1 MGLNFSSSSLRGPEA
16 DNLVSFDSHKYT
28 TPSLTYKLS
37 HQTTESS
44 PINGATESDVSLR
57 GRIDDFYELT
67 KPRLSFMSVVT
78 AVAGYL
84 SADPIRD
91 FSVLFSLLVGT
102 SLAAGGAAV
111 LNQWL
116 EREADAKMVRTKD
129 RAIPAGRI
137 TPIHAFIYGMG
148 LSILGCW
155 LLYKGANLL
164 ACTLTAATIASYV
177 LLYTPL
183 KRFTTWNTLVGAI
196 PGALPPLIGWAAA
209 EGRISTLGWILFAI
223 LFLWQMPHFF
233 AIAWTHRKDYA
244 QGGFVMLSNADSTG
258 QKVRDSILGI
268 LLGPDR
274 QHLAAGT
281 IGLRDMDLWCHR
293 HCGRHLLPAPSDR
306 IPQSMIN
313 AMRPHASCSLPR
325 SFTCPPCCCHWCS
338 ISGYSKGV

>member
-1 MGLNFSSSSLRGPEA
+1 MGLNFSSSSLRGSEA
-16 DNLVSFDSHKYT
+16 YDLVSFDSHIHT
-28 TPSLTYKLS
+28 TLSLTNQLS

-44 PINGATESDVSLR
+44 PITGAAESEVSLR
-57 GRIDDFYELT
+57 DRVEDFYELT

-84 SADPIRD
+84 SADPTRD

-116 EREADAKMVRTKD
+116 EREADAKMVRTKN

-137 TPIHAFIYGMG
+137 APIHAFIYGMG
-148 LSILGCW
+148 LSILGCF

-164 ACTLTAATIASYV
+164 AGTLTAATIASYV

-209 EGRISTLGWILFAI
+209 EGRITTLGWILFAI

-258 QKVRDSILGI
+258 QKVAIQSFVFCLALIVSTLLPV
-268 LLGPDR
+268 LLGYATWIYGVIAIVAGIYYLRPAIAFLNVDQR
-274 QHLAAGT
+274 DAAARKLFFAS
-281 IGLRDMDLWCHR
+281 IFYLPALLLPLVLDLW
-293 HCGRHLLPAPSDR
+293 LL
-306 IPQSMIN
+306 
-313 AMRPHASCSLPR
+313 
-325 SFTCPPCCCHWCS
+325 
-338 ISGYSKGV
+338 

>member
-1 MGLNFSSSSLRGPEA
+1 LSHSPTQSSSITDSSESA
-16 DNLVSFDSHKYT
+16 VSWRDRA
-28 TPSLTYKLS
+28 
-37 HQTTESS
+37 E
-44 PINGATESDVSLR
+44 
-57 GRIDDFYELT
+57 DFYELT
-67 KPRLSFMSVVT
+67 KPRLSFLSVIT

-84 SADPIRD
+84 SADPKRD
-91 FSVLFSLLVGT
+91 FGVLFSLLIGT

-137 TPIHAFIYGMG
+137 APAHALIYGLG
-148 LSILGCW
+148 LSILGCL

-164 ACTLTAATIASYV
+164 AGTLTAVTIASYV

-258 QKVRDSILGI
+258 RKVAVQSFVFCLALIVSTLLPV
-268 LLGPDR
+268 LLGY
-274 QHLAAGT
+274 ATWIYGT
-281 IGLRDMDLWCHR
+281 IAIVAGIYYLRPAIAFLKTSERDAAARKLFFASIFYLPALLFPLVLDLW
-293 HCGRHLLPAPSDR
+293 LL
-306 IPQSMIN
+306 N
-313 AMRPHASCSLPR
+313 
-325 SFTCPPCCCHWCS
+325 
-338 ISGYSKGV
+338 